1 MDLKRK
7 RATRACDSCHRKKV
21 KCNGDF
27 PVCDVCLKG
36 GKVWYSYAENY
47 MQFNTSNSLSSPA
60 HMYGTARSEV
70 QEMRI
75 LDNLLYMKT
84 LGALL

>member
-1 MDLKRK
+1 MQQGLVIVATEKKLNVMETFLYAMYALKEARY
-7 RATRACDSCHRKKV
+7 D
-21 KCNGDF
+21 
-27 PVCDVCLKG
+27 
-36 GKVWYSYAENY
+36 SYAENY